1 MKVEKVLTARCERT
15 GSAVVSARRSVEG
28 YDIRRLHAMA
38 LLLLAGQAV
47 EGNQRHTTEA
57 FISTAS
63 SQGKK
68 DELWMSGRSS
78 ARDRWR

>member
-1 MKVEKVLTARCERT
+1 VNGT

-28 YDIRRLHAMA
+28 YDTRRLHAMA
-38 LLLLAGQAV
+38 LLLAGKTV
-47 EGNQRHTTEA
+47 ERNQRHTTEA

-63 SQGKK
+63 SQGET
-68 DELWMSGRSS
+68 DELWISGRSP